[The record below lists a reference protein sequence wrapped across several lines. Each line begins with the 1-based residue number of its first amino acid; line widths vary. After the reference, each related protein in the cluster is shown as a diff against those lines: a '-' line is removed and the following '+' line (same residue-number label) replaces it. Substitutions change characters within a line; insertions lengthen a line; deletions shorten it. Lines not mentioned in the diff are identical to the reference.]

1 MDLPM
6 EQAQMRVAA
15 AVEPVCVGC
24 GTALS
29 ESRCPQCGAAQHP
42 GGYDVER
49 VIAQGAHSRVY
60 LARDAHGRR
69 VALKELQFSAV
80 PSVQELD
87 AFEREAEA
95 LRSLHHP
102 GIPAYVG
109 SFREGQGVGL
119 RLYLAAEYVDG
130 ETLAERIGR
139 KVLGVEEAR
148 SIARQLLDVL
158 EFLHRR
164 SPPVLHR
171 DLKPANVLLRPEGSV
186 ALVDFGSVRTLSAD
200 RTHGS
205 TLVGTFGYMP
215 PEQLGGTVDRT
226 SDLYALGATLLHA
239 LTGRP
244 PVDWLDGGLEI
255 QVPSGLP
262 APFERW
268 LPALLKL
275 DPSERP
281 PDAAAARAL
290 LEVRA
295 APVRARP
302 RLWLSAA
309 VGLGG
314 AALVLGIGGF
324 AWLILPNAT
333 KVPAPRPPVTRP
345 RPPPQSEAQAWLVR
359 MRPRCNAVEA
369 VQAVLREPPPKG
381 AEGAGAGAACLAL
394 GGKMTAARKL
404 IVALPEAERVTAAAV
419 VFNAGHPVADMGD
432 DVSAAPIM
440 QLVLEFWPDNF
451 QALYHAGMSEY
462 ALGRPSQ
469 ARPLLERFLQLYHL
483 DDGFT
488 QAARK
493 ALQRIQYGLPA
504 EGAAQQHE
512 H

>member
-1 MDLPM
+1 M
-6 EQAQMRVAA
+6 EQAQRRLAE
-15 AVEPVCVGC
+15 AVERICVAC

-29 ESRCPQCGAAQHP
+29 ESRCPQCGAAQCP
-42 GGYDVER
+42 GGYQVER
-49 VIAQGAHSRVY
+49 LVAQGPHSRVY
-60 LARDAHGRR
+60 LAQEPGGRR
-69 VALKELQFSAV
+69 VALKELQFSTV

-95 LRSLHHP
+95 LRSLRHP

-109 SFREGQGVGL
+109 SFREGKGVGL
-119 RLYLAAEYVDG
+119 RLYLAAEYVAG
-130 ETLAERIGR
+130 ETLAARIARSPLGAEDA
-139 KVLGVEEAR
+139 LGV
-148 SIARQLLDVL
+148 ARQLLDIL
-158 EFLHRR
+158 EFLHRQ
-164 SPPVLHR
+164 SPPILHR
-171 DLKPANVLLRPEGSV
+171 DLKPANVLIRPEGGV

-244 PVDWLDGGLEI
+244 PVDWLDGGVEI
-255 QVPSGLP
+255 RLPPGLP
-262 APFERW
+262 APFDRW
-268 LPALLKL
+268 LPALLRL

-281 PDAAAARAL
+281 VDAAVARGM
-290 LEVRA
+290 LETRPV
-295 APVRARP
+295 PVRRRP
-302 RLWLSAA
+302 RLRVWLSAL
-309 VGLGG
+309 VGLSG
-314 AALVLGIGGF
+314 AAVVLGMGVVVGLVRPP
-324 AWLILPNAT
+324 LIRPAPHPMMAR
-333 KVPAPRPPVTRP
+333 PAPR
-345 RPPPQSEAQAWLVR
+345 SDAQAWLTR

-381 AEGAGAGAACLAL
+381 AEGAGAAAACLAL
-394 GGKMTAARKL
+394 GGKMEAARKF
-404 IVALPEAERVTAAAV
+404 IVGLPGPERATAAGV

-440 QLVLEFWPDNF
+440 KLVLEFQPDNF

-462 ALGRPSQ
+462 ALGRPSE
-469 ARPLLERFLQLYHL
+469 ARPKLERFLELYHL
-483 DDGFT
+483 DDAFT
-488 QAARK
+488 QAARR

-504 EGAAQQHE
+504 ETPVQQHE